1 MHKFRLILI
10 MMCIFSVV
18 ALGVT
23 TNITVQFL
31 VADIDN
37 GVFDGNMTIH
47 YELYPTK
54 NIDGIQPLWRE
65 EHIGQNVTQGQVIK
79 TLGAAENDE
88 LS

>member
-47 YELYPTK
+47 YELYLQLKILTGYSHYGVK
-54 NIDGIQPLWRE
+54 SI
-65 EHIGQNVTQGQVIK
+65 
-79 TLGAAENDE
+79 LGKMS
-88 LS
+88 LKVR